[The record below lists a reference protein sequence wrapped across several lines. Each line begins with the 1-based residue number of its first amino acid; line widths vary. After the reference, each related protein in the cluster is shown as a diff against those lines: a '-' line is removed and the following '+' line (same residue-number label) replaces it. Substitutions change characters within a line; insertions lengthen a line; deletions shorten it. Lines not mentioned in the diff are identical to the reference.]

1 MDSSAAE
8 ATPKGSGL
16 PLAFHG
22 TIIHSLDVDELEI
35 IEDGL
40 LVVGGD
46 GKIEA
51 LRKNVSKDQVNSIVS
66 EVGYTPDV
74 FPVKY
79 LKRGEFLCPGFI
91 DTHNHAPQWAQRGVG
106 RGLVIMDWLNKV
118 TFPHE
123 AKFEDPEYAKRTYA
137 SCVSGFLKQGITTAS
152 YYGSKHCEAT
162 KILAEICLEKGQR
175 AYVGKCNMNRNAP
188 DWYRDLTAE
197 ESIQETRDFIA
208 HVRAI
213 DPEKSLVTP
222 ILTPRFAISCTH
234 DVLAGLGEIAKEN
247 PDLPIQTHFNEAEQE
262 MEITKELFPEFENE
276 ADLYEHFNLLNERS
290 ILAHCIYV
298 DEYEMGRLK
307 ALNCGVS
314 HCPIS
319 NTTAGVYMVAPI
331 REYLRRGIKVGLGT
345 DSGGGYSASIIDA
358 MRQAFIVSN
367 ARQVL
372 TKGKDP
378 SLSLKECFFLATLGG
393 AQVCCLDDKIGNFKV
408 GKEFDALEIHT
419 EDTEHP
425 SIITPIED
433 EDSNEIIWEKFLMSG
448 DDRNIAKVYVRASRE
463 IGNRKILLGFF
474 DQYVE
479 ACLIDDKSYRHLF
492 FCSNDLHSRNGIVFN
507 PWQLCNASYRQKEN
521 PTIQEL
527 LPTSPSSLVPLVASR
542 GEPTQATQSTAL
554 TF

>member
-1 MDSSAAE
+1 MDLTTAE
-8 ATPKGSGL
+8 ATPQGSGL

-35 IEDGL
+35 IEDGMI
-40 LVVGGD
+40 VVGAD

-51 LRKNVSKDQVNSIVS
+51 LRKNVSKGEVNGIVS
-66 EVGYTPDV
+66 EAGYTPDV

-106 RGLVIMDWLNKV
+106 RGLVIMDWLNKT

-123 AKFEDPEYAKRTYA
+123 AKFEDLEYAKRTYA

-152 YYGSKHCEAT
+152 YYGSKHSQAS

-197 ESIQETRDFIA
+197 ASIKETRDFIA
-208 HVRAI
+208 HLRKI

-234 DVLAGLGEIAKEN
+234 DVLAGLGKIAKEN

-262 MEITKELFPEFENE
+262 IEITKELFPEFKNE
-276 ADLYEHFNLLNERS
+276 ADLYEHFNLLTERS
-290 ILAHCIYV
+290 ILAHCIFV

-307 ALNCGVS
+307 ELKCGVS

-319 NTTAGVYMVAPI
+319 NTTGGVFMVAPI

-345 DSGGGYSASIIDA
+345 DSGGGYSSSIIDA

-367 ARQVL
+367 AQQTL

-393 AQVCCLDDKIGNFKV
+393 AQVCCLDDKIGNFTV

-419 EDTEHP
+419 EVTEQR

-433 EDSNEIIWEKFLMSG
+433 EDSSEIIWEKFLMSG
-448 DDRNIAKVYVRASRE
+448 DDRNIAKVYVK
-463 IGNRKILLGFF
+463 G
-474 DQYVE
+474 
-479 ACLIDDKSYRHLF
+479 KS
-492 FCSNDLHSRNGIVFN
+492 V
-507 PWQLCNASYRQKEN
+507 K
-521 PTIQEL
+521 
-527 LPTSPSSLVPLVASR
+527 V
-542 GEPTQATQSTAL
+542 
-554 TF
+554 